1 MVNDMTQILAGES
14 IQKNMSLFDF
24 QQLQLENVMDFC
36 FIILNIHP
44 L

>member
-1 MVNDMTQILAGES
+1 MVNDMAQILAGQN

-36 FIILNIHP
+36 FMILNIYP